1 MGEAE
6 SYLRTISDTALWTA
20 LHRACESERPDA
32 LFHDPYARRLAG
44 QRGAQIAAEVHFA
57 DQHAWSLTARTV
69 LLDQIILGAI
79 AGGADLIV
87 NLAAG
92 LDTRPY
98 RLALP
103 PSLRWVEVD
112 FGPVLEYK
120 AAGMGAERPICKLQR
135 VHLDLAEVSAR
146 RDLFQRLGA
155 EARRA
160 LVFCEGLLIYFTPGQ
175 AAALARDL
183 AAVPGFQHWAFDLVN
198 PALLR
203 LLRKHMGAAVAQA
216 GAPFQFGPRNGAD
229 FFAAHGWKT
238 LETHSLLKTA
248 YRLKRLPL
256 GLRML
261 AALPQPRQPGVGRP
275 WSAVCKLERV
285 PF

>member
-6 SYLRTISDTALWTA
+6 PLLRTISDTALWTA
-20 LHRACESERPDA
+20 LYRARESERPDA

-69 LLDQIILGAI
+69 LLDQMILKSI

-112 FGPVLEYK
+112 FAPIFDYK
-120 AAGMGAERPICKLQR
+120 EAGLGSERPICKLQR
-135 VHLDLAEVSAR
+135 IRLDLAEVSAR
-146 RDLFQRLGA
+146 RDLFQQLGST
-155 EARRA
+155 ARRA

-175 AAALARDL
+175 ASALARDL

-203 LLRKHMGAAVAQA
+203 MLQKRMGTAVEQA
-216 GAPFQFGPRNGAD
+216 GAPFQFGPSTGPD
-229 FFAAHGWKT
+229 FFASCGWKT
-238 LETHSLLKTA
+238 LEAHSLLKTA
-248 YRLKRLPL
+248 HRLNRLPL
-256 GLRML
+256 GMRLL
-261 AALPQPRQPGVGRP
+261 ATLPQP
-275 WSAVCKLERV
+275 
-285 PF
+285 